1 MLERLGGICAAV
13 LCCMLLLFPLAQASG
28 AQGVS
33 VVNALN
39 LPDGSATGL
48 SGVLVADVDYASGLI
63 RVRDPR
69 ASFPLLD
76 VLLPAGS
83 SVSVW
88 QTVDVAGVLG
98 TAREAAAF
106 CRPGCCFSTRM
117 RTGVR

>member
-28 AQGVS
+28 AQGAS
-33 VVNALN
+33 VADALN
-39 LPDGSATGL
+39 LPDGSAAGL
-48 SGVLVADVDYASGLI
+48 SGVLVADVDCASGLI

-83 SVSVW
+83 SRLW
-88 QTVDVAGVLG
+88 MWRACWGRHG
-98 TAREAAAF
+98 MAAAF

-117 RTGVR
+117 RTDVR